1 MKYESRPYIFTK
13 VVNGKDAVLLQILSS
28 NGAMFKNTAVST
40 TLTVSIIVAG
50 NQMTSSRQ
58 MYECFG
64 DSAKLTWQQKK
75 FGETEFE
82 DIDSD
87 DPRLS
92 DNGFIFTVSTED
104 LKLQTVYNCILD
116 Y

>member
-1 MKYESRPYIFTK
+1 MKYESRPYVFTR
-13 VVNGKDAVLLQILSS
+13 VTNGKDAVLLQILSS
-28 NGAMFKNTAVST
+28 NGAMFKNSSVST

-50 NQMTSSRQ
+50 SQMTSSKE
-58 MYECFG
+58 MYQCFG
-64 DSAKLTWQQKK
+64 ENAKLIWQQKK

-82 DIDSD
+82 DIDSED
-87 DPRLS
+87 SRLS